1 MRKVALASMVN
12 FNVEEYFSTCKGWQV
27 LICYAG
33 AISEKEVDAALVE
46 VDRRLEAS
54 YPLPFAKRV
63 YNVLVEDLQNLF
75 HHADFFLQMCFQS
88 ENVSLPKV
96 LGCFAL
102 V

>member
-1 MRKVALASMVN
+1 MRKVALASMVK
-12 FNVEEYFSTCKGWQV
+12 FNVEEYFSTW
-27 LICYAG
+27 
-33 AISEKEVDAALVE
+33 KEVDAALVE

-54 YPLPFAKRV
+54 YPLPFARRV